1 MFPIHS
7 MRRLDGPVAA
17 AAALLLTAALGTA
30 PAVAQTVC
38 KSDGVE
44 YILGGAAAAG
54 PGCKATAAAAGAA
67 AAVAAPPARR
77 TLRTAAAAPAP
88 THTQSPSPRPR
99 ERADF
104 GQDERRLILETELKK
119 AQQVLHGFSQALGGS
134 GGSAAPADKTRALAD
149 VRALTA
155 ELARLP
161 PAVR

>member
-7 MRRLDGPVAA
+7 MRRLDGPLAA
-17 AAALLLTAALGTA
+17 AAALLMTAALGTA

-38 KSDGVE
+38 KDEGVE

-54 PGCKATAAAAGAA
+54 PGCKAAAAT
-67 AAVAAPPARR
+67 PARR
-77 TLRTAAAAPAP
+77 TLRTAASSPAA
-88 THTQSPSPRPR
+88 THTPSPATRPR

-119 AQQVLHGFSQALGGS
+119 AQQALQGFSQALGGS
-134 GGSAAPADKTRALAD
+134 AGSAAPADKTRALAD

>member
-7 MRRLDGPVAA
+7 MRRLDGPLAA
-17 AAALLLTAALGTA
+17 AAALLLTAMLGAA
-30 PAVAQTVC
+30 PAGAQTVC
-38 KSDGVE
+38 KNDGVE
-44 YILGGAAAAG
+44 YLLGGAAAAG
-54 PGCKATAAAAGAA
+54 PGCKA
-67 AAVAAPPARR
+67 AVAPTARR
-77 TLRTAAAAPAP
+77 TPRTAAAAPAP

-119 AQQVLHGFSQALGGS
+119 AQQALQGFSQALGGPA
-134 GGSAAPADKTRALAD
+134 GSAAPADKTRALAD

>member
-1 MFPIHS
+1 M
-7 MRRLDGPVAA
+7 AA

-38 KSDGVE
+38 KNDGVE
-44 YILGGAAAAG
+44 YLLGGAAAAG
-54 PGCKATAAAAGAA
+54 PGCKAAAA
-67 AAVAAPPARR
+67 AAVAAAPARR
-77 TLRTAAAAPAP
+77 TLRTAASSPAA
-88 THTQSPSPRPR
+88 THTPSPATRPR

-119 AQQVLHGFSQALGGS
+119 AQQALQGFSQALGGS

>member
-1 MFPIHS
+1 
-7 MRRLDGPVAA
+7 MRRLDGSLAA

-30 PAVAQTVC
+30 PAGAQTVC
-38 KSDGVE
+38 KDDGVE

-54 PGCKATAAAAGAA
+54 PGCKAAAAA
-67 AAVAAPPARR
+67 PARR

-88 THTQSPSPRPR
+88 AHTQSPSPRPR

-119 AQQVLHGFSQALGGS
+119 AQQVLQGFSQALGGS
-134 GGSAAPADKTRALAD
+134 DGSAAPADKTRALAD

-161 PAVR
+161 PAVN

>member
-7 MRRLDGPVAA
+7 MRRLDGPLAA
-17 AAALLLTAALGTA
+17 AAALLMTAALGTA

-38 KSDGVE
+38 KNDGVE

-54 PGCKATAAAAGAA
+54 PGCKAAAAT
-67 AAVAAPPARR
+67 PARR
-77 TLRTAAAAPAP
+77 TLRTAAAAPALAP
-88 THTQSPSPRPR
+88 TNTQSPSPRPR

-119 AQQVLHGFSQALGGS
+119 AQQALQGFSQALGGS
-134 GGSAAPADKTRALAD
+134 AGSAAPADKTRALAD

>member
-7 MRRLDGPVAA
+7 MRRLDGPLAA

-38 KSDGVE
+38 KNDGVE
-44 YILGGAAAAG
+44 YLLGGAAAAG
-54 PGCKATAAAAGAA
+54 PGCKAAAAA
-67 AAVAAPPARR
+67 PARR

-119 AQQVLHGFSQALGGS
+119 AQQVLQGFSQALGGS
-134 GGSAAPADKTRALAD
+134 AASAAPADKTRALAD

>member
-7 MRRLDGPVAA
+7 MRRLDGPLAA
-17 AAALLLTAALGTA
+17 AAALLLTAVLGAA
-30 PAVAQTVC
+30 PAGAQTVC
-38 KSDGVE
+38 KDDGVE
-44 YILGGAAAAG
+44 YLLGGAAAAG
-54 PGCKATAAAAGAA
+54 PGCKAVAAA
-67 AAVAAPPARR
+67 PARR

-88 THTQSPSPRPR
+88 AHTQSPSPRPR

-119 AQQVLHGFSQALGGS
+119 AQQALQGFSQALGGS
-134 GGSAAPADKTRALAD
+134 AGSAAPADKTRALAD

>member
-7 MRRLDGPVAA
+7 MRRLDGPLAA
-17 AAALLLTAALGTA
+17 AAALLLTAVLGAA
-30 PAVAQTVC
+30 PAGAQTVC
-38 KSDGVE
+38 KDGGVE
-44 YILGGAAAAG
+44 YLLGGAAAAG
-54 PGCKATAAAAGAA
+54 PGCKAAAA

-88 THTQSPSPRPR
+88 AHTQSPSPRPR

-119 AQQVLHGFSQALGGS
+119 AQQVLQGFSQALGGS
-134 GGSAAPADKTRALAD
+134 ANGAVPADKTRALAD

>member
-7 MRRLDGPVAA
+7 MRHVDGA
-17 AAALLLTAALGTA
+17 LTAAAVLLLSAALGA
-30 PAVAQTVC
+30 SPAGAQTVC
-38 KSDGVE
+38 KDEGVE
-44 YILGGAAAAG
+44 YLLGGAAAAG
-54 PGCKATAAAAGAA
+54 PGCKP
-67 AAVAAPPARR
+67 AVATPARR

-88 THTQSPSPRPR
+88 THTRSPSPRPP

-119 AQQVLHGFSQALGGS
+119 AQQVLQGFSQALGGAAA
-134 GGSAAPADKTRALAD
+134 SAAPADQTRALAD

-161 PAVR
+161 PAR